1 MENNGKISISR
12 MSYPKKNPATI
23 KHKIDNGMAFDIS
36 LLIMLRYDF

>member
-1 MENNGKISISR
+1 MVKFQFLGCLIQ
-12 MSYPKKNPATI
+12 KNPATI